1 METIEK
7 VNILKSEK
15 DFLQRK
21 VDLLSRELRLLKD
34 IFMAHASNAHG
45 TTITE
50 YDLKLLTGAD
60 LLDIPPS
67 SVLVPPPLTVSPPP
81 GSLSDFDIRS
91 RTSSSAS
98 SQYGHSELGHGS
110 GNGSNSSH
118 LQEALTSLSPSSS
131 PMNNYTPR
139 SVINFRS
146 NLHPSSISSRDSI
159 CHDSEDDY

>member
-1 METIEK
+1 METLEK
-7 VNILKSEK
+7 VNLLKSEK
-15 DFLQRK
+15 DHLQRK

-60 LLDIPPS
+60 LLDVS
-67 SVLVPPPLTVSPPP
+67 TVPSPPP
-81 GSLSDFDIRS
+81 GSLSDYDARS

-98 SQYGHSELGHGS
+98 SQYGHSGPGI
-110 GNGSNSSH
+110 SSH
-118 LQEALTSLSPSSS
+118 LQEALISPSTS
-131 PMNNYTPR
+131 PLSAHYTPR

-146 NLHPSSISSRDSI
+146 NTHPSSISSRDSI
-159 CHDSEDDY
+159 CHDSEEDY

>member
-67 SVLVPPPLTVSPPP
+67 SVLPPLTVSPPP
-81 GSLSDFDIRS
+81 GSLSDYDIRS

-98 SQYGHSELGHGS
+98 SQYGHSGLGHGS
-110 GNGSNSSH
+110 GNSSNSSH

-131 PMNNYTPR
+131 PMNYTPR